1 MIICLKRCTSKIL
14 LEESNHIRIIIFL
27 EKRHR
32 TLTELLF
39 RRSPNAKKMGSSTG
53 VKGAQLEILAGNKG
67 MRYINRKQEEKR
79 AQQVESVKTRNAV
92 YCAIVLEE
100 FVKELA
106 ALSQEHALLID
117 DEEWCER

>member
-1 MIICLKRCTSKIL
+1 
-14 LEESNHIRIIIFL
+14 
-27 EKRHR
+27 
-32 TLTELLF
+32 
-39 RRSPNAKKMGSSTG
+39 MGSSTG
-53 VKGAQLEILAGNKG
+53 GKGAKLEILAGNKG

-79 AQQVESVKTRNAV
+79 VQQVESVKTRNAV